1 MLLSLILTSSIIGIY
16 MKTENIM
23 ATNLVWAILLGIII
37 LINTGFSMYL
47 FRVPL
52 VFVLGWGIFSLAT
65 YFENNVLLRLLVLVF
80 GMLLIFGSLN
90 NGLKL

>member
-1 MLLSLILTSSIIGIY
+1 MFLSVILTFSIVGIY

-37 LINTGFSMYL
+37 LVNTGFSMYL

-52 VFVLGWGIFSLAT
+52 VFLLGWGIFSLAT
-65 YFENNVLLRLLVLVF
+65 YFEESIFLRLLVLVF
-80 GMLLIFGSLN
+80 GMLFIFGSLN